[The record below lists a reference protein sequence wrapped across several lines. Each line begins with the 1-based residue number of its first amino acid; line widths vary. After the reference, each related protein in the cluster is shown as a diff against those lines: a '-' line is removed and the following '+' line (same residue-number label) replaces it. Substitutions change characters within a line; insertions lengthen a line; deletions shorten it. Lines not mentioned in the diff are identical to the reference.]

1 MPSIG
6 GRISDIIGR
15 KASLM
20 IAMGAYAGTTLI
32 YIFSTQIWM
41 IYIAATCEGISLAF
55 LWPAISALIVD
66 CPRLKPKIQTRMYTC
81 PVGNLGSIVGPFVAG
96 FAYLL
101 GAEFTFF
108 LNLVASVF
116 CFILVAFF
124 MSVQNYS
131 QIGNP
136 QEELMILRSWI
147 RKTATD
153 PTLMTLPKS
162 QKITLYFFAYGMII
176 LSAFYLNI
184 LSIILGALPVSVWVY
199 PRLLLALLSSV
210 CPLDGELL
218 LQLWVE

>member
-66 CPRLKPKIQTRMYTC
+66 LSSIKTKDTNTNVYMSSW
-81 PVGNLGSIVGPFVAG
+81 NLGSIVGPFVAG

-108 LNLVASVF
+108 LNLVASVL

-131 QIGNP
+131 QIGDP
-136 QEELMILRSWI
+136 QEGADDPAVLDK
-147 RKTATD
+147 KTATD

-176 LSAFYLNI
+176 LSAF
-184 LSIILGALPVSVWVY
+184 LS
-199 PRLLLALLSSV
+199 
-210 CPLDGELL
+210 
-218 LQLWVE
+218 